1 MKEFSLPLVEK
12 YTRPVI
18 KLYNLPALIDTGA
31 IIPVISIFPSIFEKY
46 FESKL
51 ILENGT
57 ISGIGGDEFGAVYSL
72 TNFKIGDLNFKD
84 FEVFVPYEPRL
95 QFPILLGAT
104 LFHSMIYEIDTL
116 NQKFT
121 VRMNDDQPLNREFK
135 IKKVKGNLY
144 PQIDGVLFDDIDIFL
159 REFCII

>member
-1 MKEFSLPLVEK
+1 MKEFSIPLMAK

-18 KLYNLPALIDTGA
+18 ELYHLPALIDTGA
-31 IIPVISIFPSIFEKY
+31 IIPVVSIFPSIFEKY

-57 ISGIGGDEFGAVYSL
+57 ISGIGGDERGAVYSL
-72 TNFKIGDLNFKD
+72 ANFKVGDLIFED

-95 QFPILLGAT
+95 KFPFLLSAN
-104 LFHSMIYEIDTL
+104 LFHGMIYEIDTIK
-116 NQKFT
+116 QKFT
-121 VRMNDDQPLNREFK
+121 VRMNDEQSLNREFK
-135 IKKVKGNLY
+135 IKKLRGNLY

-159 REFCII
+159 RECWIL

>member
-1 MKEFSLPLVEK
+1 MKEFSIPFMEK

-31 IIPVISIFPSIFEKY
+31 IIPIISIFPSIFEKY

-57 ISGIGGDEFGAVYSL
+57 ISGIGGDELGAVYSL
-72 TNFKIGDLNFKD
+72 TNFKIGDLIFND

-95 QFPILLGAT
+95 QFPILLSAN
-104 LFHSMIYEIDTL
+104 LFYGMAYEIDTI

-121 VRMNDDQPLNREFK
+121 VRMNDEQSLNREFK
-135 IKKVKGNLY
+135 IKKLRGNLY
-144 PQIDGVLFDDIDIFL
+144 PQIDGVLFEDVDIFL
-159 REFCII
+159 RDFWIL